1 MARKVEID
9 VIGRDRASHAF
20 NSAGRSA
27 DGAGR
32 SADGAGQRFR
42 AMGALIGRAA
52 VATAAGV
59 GIVAAAGVALGVK
72 TAAANEQAMISFETL
87 LGSGRKAEKFYSG
100 LKKFAAETPFEMPG
114 LTMAAKQLLGVGES
128 ASQVIPILRSW
139 GDASGALG
147 LSEEQFSRAMLAR
160 NQAMAKGKLQAEEMM
175 QITEAGIPVYGL
187 LSRALGKPV
196 AEIQK
201 LGSEGKLLSKD
212 VLPALEKQLS
222 KEYGGAMAKQA
233 KTLTGLWSTFKDT
246 LSQGLADAIIPL
258 IPYLK
263 SALPVAI
270 EGTGK
275 ALKFIG
281 NTIGGTI
288 RFVKFLR
295 QEFAFLGPPIRDLAS
310 KFVPWLK
317 STLSEMK
324 TAFGDSGEA
333 MNTVKGVAQALMP
346 VISFLAKAIGSN
358 LKSNLV
364 VTSAIIGRVVLPAIR
379 LMTKQ
384 FLDTVGA
391 ILTGAAKAFGW
402 VPGVGPKLKR
412 AAREFSTFRDRVN
425 RTLDGIRDENVYVN
439 VRMRRIGSGPITSS
453 TQWSTG
459 VRGMKVMGKG
469 GPARRGEWAVVGEEG
484 PELVHFGTN
493 ANVTPS
499 TRSRQLLEGKGMAA
513 GGGGVTIV
521 LQSQVVGSQAEVV
534 RWVYEGARQA
544 QRAGLLPKGAVTTA

>member
-1 MARKVEID
+1 MATRSVTIE

-27 DGAGR
+27 DQAG
-32 SADGAGQRFR
+32 SRFR
-42 AMGALIGRAA
+42 GMGALIGRAA
-52 VATAAGV
+52 TATAAGV
-59 GIVAAAGVALGVK
+59 GIIAAAGIALGVK

-87 LGSGRKAEKFYSG
+87 LGSGRKARKFYG
-100 LKKFAAETPFEMPG
+100 DLKTFAATTPFEMPG
-114 LTMAAKQLLGVGES
+114 LTMAAKQLLGVGT
-128 ASQVIPILRSW
+128 AAKDVIPILTAW

-147 LSEEQFSRAMLAR
+147 LSEEQFTRAMLAR

-187 LSRALGKPV
+187 LSKAMGKPV

-212 VLPALEKQLS
+212 VLPLLEKQMS

-233 KTLTGLWSTFKDT
+233 RTLTGLWSTFKDT
-246 LSQGLADAIIPL
+246 LSQGLADAITPL
-258 IPYLK
+258 IPTLK
-263 SALPVAI
+263 QALPGAI
-270 EGTGK
+270 AMTGK
-275 ALKFIG
+275 ALKG
-281 NTIGGTI
+281 IGGAITGTM
-288 RFVKFLR
+288 RFVRFLR
-295 QEFAFLGPPIRDLAS
+295 QEFGFLGPPIRELAG
-310 KFVPWLK
+310 KLVPWAK
-317 STLSEMK
+317 RTFTEMK
-324 TAFGDSGEA
+324 AAFGDSGEA
-333 MNTVKGVAQALMP
+333 MNTVKGVMQALMP

-358 LKSNLV
+358 LRSNLV
-364 VTSAIIGRVVLPAIR
+364 VVSAIIGRVVLPAIR
-379 LMTKQ
+379 LMAKQ

-412 AAREFSTFRDRVN
+412 AAAQFKTFRDSVN

-493 ANVTPS
+493 AQVTPANA
-499 TRSRQLLEGKGMAA
+499 TRRTLASGGPGA
-513 GGGGVTIV
+513 GAGGVTIV
-521 LQSQVVGSQAEVV
+521 LQAQVVGSRTEVV
-534 RWVYEGARQA
+534 RWVVEGAREA
-544 QRAGLLPKGAVTTA
+544 QRNGLLPRGTVTV